1 MEKASKLVSKPS
13 GGRGHGNVISHPTRT
28 SPRKVGNTHATLSEM
43 AQGDVTHK
51 AFECRMVHYYVIH
64 NCFC

>member
-13 GGRGHGNVISHPTRT
+13 GGRGRGNVISHPTST
-28 SPRKVGNTHATLSEM
+28 SLRKVGNTHATLSEM
-43 AQGDVTHK
+43 AQGNVTDK